1 MFRPSAKTVL
11 INKSKVK
18 ACAAKLGSLHA
29 PDLPLRS
36 ALYLSKDQTSID
48 ELCSMPEKDNGTAEG
63 HALLKKLVE
72 IEARKY
78 KNIHVVDL
86 MQTFCQG
93 KTCSMI
99 KNGKMLYGDS
109 QHINRAGAA
118 VVAPLV
124 FKAFGE

>member
-1 MFRPSAKTVL
+1 M
-11 INKSKVK
+11 I
-18 ACAAKLGSLHA
+18 SL
-29 PDLPLRS
+29 
-36 ALYLSKDQTSID
+36 Y
-48 ELCSMPEKDNGTAEG
+48 
-63 HALLKKLVE
+63 
-72 IEARKY
+72 
-78 KNIHVVDL
+78 VVDL

-124 FKAFGE
+124 FK